1 MKEKGKGKE
10 REEPS
15 RIRIPKKSGERV
27 FEADSL
33 MFSSILAC
41 LAAPQLTCFRKARE
55 GPCEAVENR
64 IARSKST

>member
-1 MKEKGKGKE
+1 MKGEGKEKDGKGTWEGTGKP

-15 RIRIPKKSGERV
+15 RIRMPKKSGERV

-33 MFSSILAC
+33 MFS
-41 LAAPQLTCFRKARE
+41 
-55 GPCEAVENR
+55 CEAVENR